1 MKKKF
6 IFLNKSNFQSK
17 EFATLLA
24 VDFLLAI
31 VGSIL
36 ILEVEALK
44 PVPINI
50 LVVAGFILTP
60 YLITLILLLLDV
72 YIITG
77 HKSVYLGGY
86 LYIFSKKYHRCRVYY
101 NEIQSIILKIDVTP
115 KEENTKGT
123 KLRAPGVK
131 LVDYYIV
138 FGLKNG
144 EVKELF
150 INDFSLKKVE
160 TILFKIRDNME
171 KCNNLYY
178 ADLDIEN
185 KFKTFSEDINCY
197 LD

>member
-1 MKKKF
+1 MKRKT
-6 IFLNKSNFQSK
+6 IFLNKSNFQYL
-17 EFATLLA
+17 ELIYLLV
-24 VDFLLAI
+24 VDFILL
-31 VGSIL
+31 VGGLVLTSF
-36 ILEVEALK
+36 VDVLK
-44 PVPINI
+44 PLPITI

-60 YLITLILLLLDV
+60 YLITLVLLLLDV
-72 YIITG
+72 YIIVG
-77 HKSVYLGGY
+77 SKNIRLGGY
-86 LYIFSKKYHRCRVYY
+86 LYIFSKKYHRCKVYY